1 MDTISFSLVT
11 MISSKK
17 LWISLTD
24 FDGETL
30 KTFYQNLFGQAPE
43 IEIPNIYAEFNL
55 PGLKLGLF
63 KPKTNHL
70 QEFTAP
76 SSGGMSLC
84 LEVENLEEAIAQLT
98 QLGYPPTTSIQTV
111 SHGRELYSYDPN
123 GNRIILYEPFL
134 NRNL

>member
-1 MDTISFSLVT
+1 MDIISCSLVN

-17 LWISLTD
+17 LWIALTD

-30 KTFYQNLFGQAPE
+30 KTFYQNLFGQEPE

-55 PGLKLGLF
+55 PGLRLGLF
-63 KPKTNHL
+63 KPNPNHL

-84 LEVENLEEAIAQLT
+84 LEVENLETAIAELIAMGHPSPKIHT
-98 QLGYPPTTSIQTV
+98 A
-111 SHGRELYSYDPN
+111 SHGRESYVYDPC
-123 GNRIILYEPFL
+123 GNRIILYESL
-134 NRNL
+134 ET